1 MKLTN
6 TIKRELAMDI
16 TVAAASKH
24 APALVKLAEKLH
36 KQWRDAY
43 IAHFITMAPTLAK
56 ESWSSLIQTGVLN
69 SCSNH
74 GTVQVAE
81 YDPLEGYPNRVVS
94 ESISACHMKHKGELR
109 GKDHY
114 SILSGRVKAV
124 FKGIPM
130 LSAYGRDHYREFN
143 VSVNTTDKCHDI
155 PGASCVVK
163 LDRRYDKK
171 NDGDNGFVPTP
182 EGRAWYNLA
191 SPLIKPTQD
200 LVNLYLKVFVEA
212 DAYHQHLLE
221 ALESVSQ
228 SSQLIELFPE
238 AAQFLPEPP
247 APKSKIVPANLF
259 ADARKML
266 EEGIPT

>member
-24 APALVKLAEKLH
+24 AAALVKLAEKLH
-36 KQWRDAY
+36 NQWREAY

-56 ESWSSLIQTGVLN
+56 ELWAPLLQTGVLN
-69 SCSNH
+69 SCGSH
-74 GTVQVAE
+74 GQLTVTTYE
-81 YDPLEGYPNRVVS
+81 PLKDYPNRTTS
-94 ESISACHMKHKGELR
+94 DSIGACHSHPKSEVR

-212 DAYHQHLLE
+212 DAYHQHLIE
-221 ALESVSQ
+221 ALASVSQ

-238 AAQFLPEPP
+238 AAEFLPEPP
-247 APKSKIVPANLF
+247 APKSKIVPAKLF
-259 ADARKML
+259 ADARRML